1 MRLIENEN
9 DQGKVWEMREDGVA
23 RAVSRGRKRPGPP
36 GKMLPC
42 RRKISVSTFR
52 SLDKLNKEFG
62 YAYTLYG
69 HFGDGC
75 VHTRMTFGLKTA
87 EGVAKFRRYM
97 ERAADLVTS
106 LGGSLSGEHGDGQS
120 KGELLPRMY
129 GADLMQAFREFKS
142 PLGPPVEDEPW
153 EGYRRAS
160 ARCRPALRPGL
171 PPARPR
177 PYPFPVPNDDFS
189 FAKAMECCFGVGK
202 CRSLGGRIMCPSFQA
217 TREEFS
223 NTRGRARLLFEMVRG
238 DALTQG
244 WDEPAIAEA
253 LDLCLQCKGCKH
265 DCPVNVDMATYK
277 AEFLAHYHKKHW
289 RPRNAYSMGLI
300 WLWARLA
307 QFAPGLFNQAVKAP
321 GIANVSRWIAGITM
335 RRDPPTLAAQSFQDW
350 FANRAS
356 PRSRDQSRPPVIL
369 WPDTWNNYF
378 LPGTAKA
385 AVAVLEDAGY
395 RVIVPREHLCCGRPL
410 YDYGMLDLAKQ
421 KLRQA
426 IDVLKPAAAAG
437 IPIVGLEPSCV
448 SVFRDEMLNLFPHDE
463 DAQRVASQFK
473 TFGELLRATDG
484 LDAAD
489 TEGQGARASALSS
502 ARGAQP
508 RCGGSNP
515 QGYGVET
522 GEESRRL
529 LRRCRSVRLRIKPLR
544 RRHADR
550 RT

>member
-1 MRLIENEN
+1 
-9 DQGKVWEMREDGVA
+9 
-23 RAVSRGRKRPGPP
+23 
-36 GKMLPC
+36 
-42 RRKISVSTFR
+42 
-52 SLDKLNKEFG
+52 
-62 YAYTLYG
+62 
-69 HFGDGC
+69 
-75 VHTRMTFGLKTA
+75 
-87 EGVAKFRRYM
+87 
-97 ERAADLVTS
+97 
-106 LGGSLSGEHGDGQS
+106 
-120 KGELLPRMY
+120 
-129 GADLMQAFREFKS
+129 
-142 PLGPPVEDEPW
+142 
-153 EGYRRAS
+153 
-160 ARCRPALRPGL
+160 
-171 PPARPR
+171 
-177 PYPFPVPNDDFS
+177 
-189 FAKAMECCFGVGK
+189 
-202 CRSLGGRIMCPSFQA
+202 MCPSFQA
-217 TREEFS
+217 TREEIS
-223 NTRGRARLLFEMVRG
+223 NTRGRARLLFEMMRG

-244 WDEPAIAEA
+244 WEEDGGAEA

-265 DCPVNVDMATYK
+265 DCPVNRWT
-277 AEFLAHYHKKHW
+277 W
-289 RPRNAYSMGLI
+289 RPTRPSFSHIITRSTGDRATRTPMGLI

-463 DAQRVASQFK
+463 DAQRIASQFK
-473 TFGELLRATDG
+473 TFGELLRATEGWTPPTLKGKALVHLHCHQRAVLNPDAEEAILKDMG
-484 LDAAD
+484 LK
-489 TEGQGARASALSS
+489 LVK
-502 ARGAQP
+502 
-508 RCGGSNP
+508 NP
-515 QGYGVET
+515 AG
-522 GEESRRL
+522 
-529 LRRCRSVRLRIKPLR
+529 
-544 RRHADR
+544 
-550 RT
+550 